1 MAAHVAAGWIS
12 CCVAILDC
20 TFQNNAATSTQPG
33 ASFAELQGSGGAI
46 WTNAPLLWIHNS
58 SFVGNAAATVGG
70 AVLYIA
76 TALPV
81 SCTAQMS
88 RLMTLYVLLLV
99 RASSHMVCRVD

>member
-12 CCVAILDC
+12 CYVAILNC
-20 TFQNNAATSTQPG
+20 TFQNNVATSTQPG
-33 ASFAELQGSGGAI
+33 ASFDELQGSGGAI

-58 SFVGNAAATVGG
+58 SFVGNAATTVGG

-81 SCTAQMS
+81 SCTARVNKLITPFTIFVGQCMVAFG
-88 RLMTLYVLLLV
+88 VLV
-99 RASSHMVCRVD
+99 